1 MDFRDFANNYKP
13 KEKATT
19 NTDNKSNNT
28 SSQGQYEDMIKQYE
42 NLSQDELMSELFKQ
56 SAEMKSQGKWNNAEM
71 EKIANTLTPYLNNQ
85 QRQMLANLTQQ
96 LNKD

>member
-42 NLSQDELMSELFKQ
+42 NLSDL
-56 SAEMKSQGKWNNAEM
+56 
-71 EKIANTLTPYLNNQ
+71 
-85 QRQMLANLTQQ
+85 
-96 LNKD
+96 